1 MPVQVRTDVP
11 TEDLAGVCEL
21 PDSWAIDRN
30 IICNVLVAIVAGGT
44 AETGFAGWEWPL
56 NPDRVPVGSRGD
68 ASKCA
73 WLAEKLDFEEPDW
86 LHVLFLARDL
96 GRSREFRHLVV
107 ALADELER
115 VEVLD
120 HHDLV
125 RIRDATQT
133 GAAPCDT

>member
-1 MPVQVRTDVP
+1 
-11 TEDLAGVCEL
+11 
-21 PDSWAIDRN
+21 
-30 IICNVLVAIVAGGT
+30 
-44 AETGFAGWEWPL
+44 
-56 NPDRVPVGSRGD
+56 
-68 ASKCA
+68 
-73 WLAEKLDFEEPDW
+73 
-86 LHVLFLARDL
+86 LFLARDL